1 MGEIRSLIQTYQ
13 DIATAHRKRGQLDQA
28 LEYLNKASVLE
39 TKIQV
44 PDIRIKT
51 YLEYHKVDSIR
62 GNYKRA
68 LYYLS
73 RHNTLKDSVY
83 NLLKAEQI
91 ARVQAIYE
99 LDIHERENKDLRL
112 EKGLKDAELKF
123 QKILIIAVTTGLVIA
138 GILMSLLI
146 RQRKKILIANRDL
159 KSKNDEIHN
168 QKNAIESQ
176 AQALQRLNEKLQD
189 LNKSLETRI
198 EERSKQLLMQ
208 NQKLSEYVFI
218 NAHKLRAPVASIL
231 GLINLI
237 QQVDPKEQAQMIE
250 HLKTCGDQLDLII
263 REISKDLEAAVFRH
277 DQS

>member
-1 MGEIRSLIQTYQ
+1 M
-13 DIATAHRKRGQLDQA
+13 ATAYRKRGQLDQA
-28 LEYLNKASVLE
+28 LEYLNKASILE

-44 PDIRIKT
+44 PDLRITT

-68 LYYLS
+68 LYYMS

-112 EKGLKDAELKF
+112 EKELRDAELKF
-123 QKILIIAVTTGLVIA
+123 QRILIMAVTAGLVIA
-138 GILMSLLI
+138 GILMWLLI
-146 RQRKKILIANRDL
+146 VQRKKILIANQDL

-168 QKNAIESQ
+168 QKTAIESQ

-198 EERSKQLLMQ
+198 EERSKQLLLQ

-237 QQVDPKEQAQMIE
+237 QQVDPSEQAQMIE
-250 HLKTCGDQLDLII
+250 HLKTCGDQLDSII

-277 DQS
+277 D